1 MARNPTATLGERLT
15 RIGLIVLTGAVLLFL
30 VAPILTIVPLSFSS
44 GSFFYYPLP
53 GLSLRWYQDFFT
65 SSFWLSSLQNS
76 LIIGISATV
85 LATVLGT
92 MAALGIWRARFPA
105 QALVLAMLISPMVVP
120 VVIIAVGVY
129 FAFAPLGLTDGYL
142 GLILAH
148 ATLGVPFVVI
158 TVLATLSAFDRTL
171 LRAAESLGAS
181 QLTTFRRVMLPLIL
195 PGVASGA
202 VFAFAAS
209 FDEVVVVLL
218 MAGPAQRT
226 LPRQMF
232 AGINDNISLT
242 IAAAATMLIAISLA
256 LMIAVGGFAAAKRAD
271 AAGSQRKR
279 VRFGPSSRSGRT
291 VGRRE
296 LRSPARAPRPCA
308 RSRIPRRRR
317 SGNGFRHRC
326 GIRRL
331 RAPSRNIGRRR
342 PGIARPEPGRWH
354 PRCMHDCS
362 GTTGDSGR
370 RSPGEFPDRAA
381 LAGGTQYTYL
391 ES

>member
-1 MARNPTATLGERLT
+1 MNGLRNPTATPGERVT
-15 RIGLIVLTGAVLLFL
+15 RVGLIVLTGAVLLFL

-65 SSFWLSSLQNS
+65 SSFWLSSLRNS

-181 QLTTFRRVMLPLIL
+181 QLATFRRVMLPLIL

-242 IAAAATMLIAISLA
+242 IAAAATMLIAISLV
-256 LMIAVGGFAAAKRAD
+256 LMIAVGAL
-271 AAGSQRKR
+271 Q
-279 VRFGPSSRSGRT
+279 
-291 VGRRE
+291 
-296 LRSPARAPRPCA
+296 
-308 RSRIPRRRR
+308 RR
-317 SGNGFRHRC
+317 S
-326 GIRRL
+326 
-331 RAPSRNIGRRR
+331 
-342 PGIARPEPGRWH
+342 ARMRQAVG
-354 PRCMHDCS
+354 
-362 GTTGDSGR
+362 
-370 RSPGEFPDRAA
+370 
-381 LAGGTQYTYL
+381 
-391 ES
+391 

>member
-1 MARNPTATLGERLT
+1 MRNPTATVGERVT
-15 RIGLIVLTGAVLLFL
+15 RIGLIALTGAVLLFL

-65 SSFWLSSLQNS
+65 SSFWLSSLKNS

-92 MAALGIWRARFPA
+92 MAAIGIWRARFPA

-181 QLTTFRRVMLPLIL
+181 QLATFRHVMLPLIL

-226 LPRQMF
+226 LPRQTF

-256 LMIAVGGFAAAKRAD
+256 LMIAVGAL
-271 AAGSQRKR
+271 Q
-279 VRFGPSSRSGRT
+279 
-291 VGRRE
+291 
-296 LRSPARAPRPCA
+296 
-308 RSRIPRRRR
+308 RR
-317 SGNGFRHRC
+317 SARMRQ
-326 GIRRL
+326 
-331 RAPSRNIGRRR
+331 ASR
-342 PGIARPEPGRWH
+342 
-354 PRCMHDCS
+354 
-362 GTTGDSGR
+362 
-370 RSPGEFPDRAA
+370 
-381 LAGGTQYTYL
+381 
-391 ES
+391 

>member
-1 MARNPTATLGERLT
+1 MAHPPTATLGERVT
-15 RIGLIVLTGAVLLFL
+15 RAGLIALTASVLVFL

-44 GSFFYYPLP
+44 GSFFTYPLP
-53 GLSLRWYQDFFT
+53 GLSLRWYQDFFS
-65 SSFWLSSLQNS
+65 SSFWLSSLKNS
-76 LIIGISATV
+76 LIIGTSATL

-120 VVIIAVGVY
+120 VIIIAVGVY
-129 FAFAPLGLTDGYL
+129 FAFAPLGLTDGYA

-256 LMIAVGGFAAAKRAD
+256 LMVAVGAL
-271 AAGSQRKR
+271 Q
-279 VRFGPSSRSGRT
+279 
-291 VGRRE
+291 
-296 LRSPARAPRPCA
+296 
-308 RSRIPRRRR
+308 RR
-317 SGNGFRHRC
+317 SARMRQQ
-326 GIRRL
+326 
-331 RAPSRNIGRRR
+331 GR
-342 PGIARPEPGRWH
+342 
-354 PRCMHDCS
+354 
-362 GTTGDSGR
+362 
-370 RSPGEFPDRAA
+370 
-381 LAGGTQYTYL
+381 
-391 ES
+391 

>member
-1 MARNPTATLGERLT
+1 MRNPTATLGERLT

-65 SSFWLSSLQNS
+65 SSFWLSSLKNS

-256 LMIAVGGFAAAKRAD
+256 LMIAVGAL
-271 AAGSQRKR
+271 QRR
-279 VRFGPSSRSGRT
+279 GARMRQAVR
-291 VGRRE
+291 
-296 LRSPARAPRPCA
+296 
-308 RSRIPRRRR
+308 
-317 SGNGFRHRC
+317 
-326 GIRRL
+326 
-331 RAPSRNIGRRR
+331 
-342 PGIARPEPGRWH
+342 
-354 PRCMHDCS
+354 
-362 GTTGDSGR
+362 
-370 RSPGEFPDRAA
+370 
-381 LAGGTQYTYL
+381 
-391 ES
+391 